1 MNKRNKTFARLEESP
16 FCGVAGSTFLHS
28 GPPSRVKA
36 QTRHSEHAQ
45 APLARGR
52 EGKSLRGEAGGGGGG
67 CWGCVVSRGHFS
79 WVSEYK
85 IGELLITYSFL
96 LSKLSGFCS
105 YCACASSYNAIV
117 LMDRVDFTR
126 AFGDLRITIDFLGAR

>member
-36 QTRHSEHAQ
+36 QTRHSERAQ

-52 EGKSLRGEAGGGGGG
+52 EGKSLRGEAGGGG
-67 CWGCVVSRGHFS
+67 CVGVALLLEDIFPGFPSIRLVS
-79 WVSEYK
+79 Y
-85 IGELLITYSFL
+85 
-96 LSKLSGFCS
+96 
-105 YCACASSYNAIV
+105 
-117 LMDRVDFTR
+117 
-126 AFGDLRITIDFLGAR
+126 